1 MITVLSTNQAIHD
14 LLADENASWTYNE
27 AEALVN
33 FYEELEDQQGEAIEL
48 DRVAIRCDWTNAT
61 EEEAREMYDIEGDV
75 QEYLDDHGYCLEVEK
90 GYFLFL
96 NSNHYISN
104 YWR

>member
-1 MITVLSTNQAIHD
+1 MITTLSTSQAIND

-33 FYEELEDQQGEAIEL
+33 FYEDLEDQQGEAIEF
-48 DRVAIRCDWTNAT
+48 DRVAIRCEWTKAT

-75 QEYLDDHGYCLEVEK
+75 QEYLDDHGYCLAVE
-90 GYFLFL
+90 GSFLFL
-96 NSNHYISN
+96 NF
-104 YWR
+104 

>member
-33 FYEELEDQQGEAIEL
+33 FYEEL
-48 DRVAIRCDWTNAT
+48 
-61 EEEAREMYDIEGDV
+61 
-75 QEYLDDHGYCLEVEK
+75 
-90 GYFLFL
+90 
-96 NSNHYISN
+96 
-104 YWR
+104 